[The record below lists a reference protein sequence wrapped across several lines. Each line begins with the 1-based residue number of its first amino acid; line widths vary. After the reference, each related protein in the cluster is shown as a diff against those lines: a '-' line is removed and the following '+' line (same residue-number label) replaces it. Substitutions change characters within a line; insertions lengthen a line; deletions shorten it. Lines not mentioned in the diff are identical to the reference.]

1 MRMTRLLSFLLIGQ
15 LCAEAICRDEILDGV
30 AAVIGDKVILRSEWM
45 QAAHG
50 LALQAGLNPAS
61 QPEEF
66 EKFRKEVLKN
76 LINNKVLLIKAEED
90 TVKVEEQQI
99 TARLDERIN
108 EMISQLGSKE
118 KVEEYFGMSIQK
130 IKKTNRDEI
139 RDQLMIQ
146 QIQQEKMSKVQVSRR
161 DVEQFYASMK
171 DSLPKRPT
179 QVRLRHLLKEIK
191 AGQSAR
197 KAAEEKMRRMKE
209 RLAGGEDFGEL
220 AKEESEDPGTAS
232 KGGLLGWV
240 EKGMLFESFDQ
251 AAFAL
256 QPGQVS
262 DVVET
267 TLGLHLIQMLNRD
280 GNRANLRHILVRIGL
295 SEQDENT
302 VFDEISRLRERIVSG
317 EDFGTLAKQFS
328 DDKESKENGGDLQD
342 WFAVETFQIPEFRV
356 MADTLQPG
364 EISQPFKTQFGYHLV
379 KLEARRPGG
388 VIDLEEDWEQI
399 KNYALQMKQQ
409 KAMTAWI
416 EELKRNVYIRIA
428 DDIDLTANRR

>member
-1 MRMTRLLSFLLIGQ
+1 MKRTVFFSLLWISHLYTG
-15 LCAEAICRDEILDGV
+15 AVYGEEILDGV
-30 AAVIGDKVILRSEWM
+30 AAVVGDKVILRSEWM

-66 EKFRKEVLKN
+66 EQFRMDVLKN
-76 LINNKVLLIKAEED
+76 MISNKILLIKAEED

-108 EMISQLGSKE
+108 EMIGQIGSRE

-146 QIQQEKMSKVQVSRR
+146 QIQQEKMSKIQVSRR
-161 DVEQFYASMK
+161 DVEQFYSSMK
-171 DSLPKRPT
+171 DSLPRRPT

-191 AGQSAR
+191 AGRNAR
-197 KAAEEKMRRMKE
+197 ASAEEKIESIRK
-209 RLAGGEDFGEL
+209 RLAAGEDFGEL
-220 AKEESEDPGTAS
+220 AKAESEDPGTAS

-256 QPGQVS
+256 EPGQIS
-262 DVVET
+262 DRVET
-267 TLGLHLIQMLNRD
+267 ALGLHLIQMLEKEA
-280 GNRANLRHILVRIGL
+280 NRANLRHILVRVGL
-295 SEQDENT
+295 SEQDERAA
-302 VFDEISRLRERIVSG
+302 FDEISRLRERIVSG
-317 EDFGTLAKQFS
+317 EDFGALAKQFS

-342 WFAVETFQIPEFRV
+342 WFAVETFQIPEFRIV
-356 MADTLQPG
+356 ADTLKPG
-364 EISQPFKTQFGYHLV
+364 EVSRPFKTQFGYHLV
-379 KLEARRPGG
+379 KLEERRPGG
-388 VIDLEEDWEQI
+388 VVTLDEDWEQI

-409 KAMTAWI
+409 KAMAGWI
-416 EELKRNVYIRIA
+416 EELKRGVHVRVA
-428 DDIDLTANRR
+428 EDIDLAADRR

>member
-1 MRMTRLLSFLLIGQ
+1 MRMKRWLGILLIGH
-15 LCAEAICRDEILDGV
+15 LCTEAVCRDEILDGV

-66 EKFRKEVLKN
+66 KKFRVEVLKN

-90 TVKVEEQQI
+90 TVKIEEQQI

-108 EMISQLGSKE
+108 EMIAQLGSRE

-130 IKKTNRDEI
+130 IKKNNRDEI
-139 RDQLMIQ
+139 RDQLTIQ
-146 QIQQEKMSKVQVSRR
+146 QVQQEKMSKVQVSRR

-171 DSLPKRPT
+171 DSLPRRPA

-197 KAAEEKMRRMKE
+197 TIAEAKMRRIQG
-209 RLAGGEDFGEL
+209 RLAEGADFGEL

-240 EKGMLFESFDQ
+240 DKGMLFESFDN

-256 QPGQVS
+256 EPGQVS
-262 DVVET
+262 GVVET
-267 TLGLHLIQMLNRD
+267 ALGLHLIQMFAKE

-295 SEQDENT
+295 SEQDEKEVSN
-302 VFDEISRLRERIVSG
+302 EISRLRERIVSG
-317 EDFGTLAKQFS
+317 EDFGELAKQFS

-356 MADTLQPG
+356 VADTLQPG
-364 EISQPFKTQFGYHLV
+364 EISLPFKTQFGFHLV
-379 KLEARRPGG
+379 KLEARRPASA
-388 VIDLEEDWEQI
+388 ISLEDDWEQI

-409 KAMTAWI
+409 KAMTGWI
-416 EELKRNVYIRIA
+416 EDLMRSVYVRIA
-428 DDIDLTANRR
+428 DDIDLTSGGK

>member
-1 MRMTRLLSFLLIGQ
+1 MRMDRLLSFILIGH
-15 LCAEAICRDEILDGV
+15 LCTEAIGGDEILDGV

-50 LALQAGLNPAS
+50 LALQAGMNPAS

-66 EKFRKEVLKN
+66 EKFRVEVLRN

-99 TARLDERIN
+99 TARLDDRIK
-108 EMISQLGSKE
+108 EMIGQLGSKE

-146 QIQQEKMSKVQVSRR
+146 QIQQEKMAKVQVSRR
-161 DVEQFYASMK
+161 DVEQFYSSMK
-171 DSLPKRPT
+171 DSLPRRPT
-179 QVRLRHLLKEIK
+179 QVRLRHLLKEVK
-191 AGQSAR
+191 AGQNAR
-197 KAAEEKMRRMKE
+197 AVAEDKIRRIQS
-209 RLAGGEDFGEL
+209 RLAEGEDFGEC
-220 AKEESEDPGTAS
+220 AKMESEDPGTAS

-251 AAFAL
+251 AAFEL
-256 QPGQVS
+256 QQDQIS
-262 DVVET
+262 NVVET
-267 TLGLHLIQMLNRD
+267 ALGLHLIQMLKKE

-295 SEQDENT
+295 SEQDEKK
-302 VFDEISRLRERIVSG
+302 VFDEIKRLRERMISG
-317 EDFGTLAKQFS
+317 EDFGALAKQFS
-328 DDKESKENGGDLQD
+328 DDKESKENGGDLQE

-356 MADTLQPG
+356 VADTLQPG
-364 EISQPFKTQFGYHLV
+364 EISQPFKTQFGFHLV

-388 VIDLEEDWEQI
+388 VISLEEDWEQV

-409 KAMTAWI
+409 KAMTGWI
-416 EELKRNVYIRIA
+416 EELKQSVYVRIA
-428 DDIDLTANRR
+428 DDINLTADRR